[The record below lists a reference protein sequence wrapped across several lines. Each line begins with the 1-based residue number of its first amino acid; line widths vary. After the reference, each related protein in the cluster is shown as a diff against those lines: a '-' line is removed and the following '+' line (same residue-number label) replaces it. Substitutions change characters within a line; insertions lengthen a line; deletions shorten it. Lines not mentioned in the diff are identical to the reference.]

1 MASKKLIDTVKSYDK
16 FILQSGSD
24 LRSLRKYTMTEEV
37 MNAYTLACR
46 VAIETEK
53 DLDYGLK
60 LSKRVKNML
69 NDYALA
75 KGYYPDG
82 IFKLEKWYKDNRDDE
97 LPSPVKYYYDILE
110 LEAPYLFDSYML
122 YLEKNR
128 EYSRK
133 FYQPRRNCLLKT
145 GIIQGYQ
152 DLEDDVLDL
161 LCVSMP
167 PSTGKAQP
175 LYSKVL
181 TPNGFVKM
189 GDLKVG
195 DKVLAANG
203 NEAEVLGIYPQGVKP
218 VYELTMADG
227 SKCRCSDEHLFEVQ
241 TRDDYRKDRRIPN
254 KRRII
259 PLKDMI
265 GRLRVDNHRQYAI
278 QPVGKIDFAE
288 KEFIVHPYVMGVL
301 LGDGYLS
308 ATPQIS
314 SEDMEILVNI
324 NSFLPKGY
332 QMSHHDRC
340 TYTIKG
346 HEGNNAKAGSLIT
359 QEIKRYGLFGKG
371 SLDKFI
377 PQDYLC
383 ASYEQRVWLLRGL
396 MDTDGFADKRGSCSF
411 TTISPDLAAG
421 VVELVR
427 SLGGYASVSTKK
439 TGYKKNGEYIPC
451 NLAYN
456 VAVGLPKEVGVFA
469 LTRKQERVKDR
480 RTLRHF
486 IEKIEY
492 VGEEE
497 CQCIYISDPSHLYV
511 TDDYI
516 VTHNTTLEKF
526 YHTWIIG
533 RLPDA
538 SNLFFSHSGE
548 ITRMYYDGIYDI
560 TNSDEYTWGEIFP
573 EVKMTSTNAKSEQI
587 NFGAYK
593 PFPNVQCTSIGSSNA
608 GKVRCNHLLLCDDLI
623 GGIEVALNKNQ
634 LDKLWGIYTVDARQR
649 KMDGCKELHNA
660 TRWSV
665 HDVIGRLQTTFG
677 DNDRARFI
685 AVPDIDPKTG
695 KSNFDYDI
703 NGFSVAFFENQAL
716 LMDDVSYR
724 CLYKNEPIEREG
736 LLYHKEDLRT
746 YLELPM
752 REPDAIL
759 GVCDTKNKGTDF
771 LVFPVLY
778 QYDADYYLV
787 DAICDDSA
795 DYGVQYEN
803 LANKII
809 EHNMQQAEF
818 ESNNGGDRV
827 AFEVEKLVK
836 ERGGRCNITTKP
848 TETNKETRIIVN
860 ADWVKKNVIFKDESL
875 YTAKSDYGVFIR
887 WLLSY
892 SVAGKNAHDDVPD
905 CMSLVALYIT
915 RQLGAKVT
923 VTSRFF

>member
-1 MASKKLIDTVKSYDK
+1 MASQKLIDAVKSYDK
-16 FILQSGSD
+16 FIMQSGSD

-46 VAIETEK
+46 VALETEK

-97 LPSPVKYYYDILE
+97 LPSPVKYYYEILG

-122 YLEKNR
+122 YLERNR

-133 FYQPRRNCLLKT
+133 FYQPRRKCLLKT

-167 PSTGKAQP
+167 PSTGK
-175 LYSKVL
+175 
-181 TPNGFVKM
+181 
-189 GDLKVG
+189 
-195 DKVLAANG
+195 
-203 NEAEVLGIYPQGVKP
+203 
-218 VYELTMADG
+218 
-227 SKCRCSDEHLFEVQ
+227 
-241 TRDDYRKDRRIPN
+241 
-254 KRRII
+254 
-259 PLKDMI
+259 
-265 GRLRVDNHRQYAI
+265 
-278 QPVGKIDFAE
+278 
-288 KEFIVHPYVMGVL
+288 
-301 LGDGYLS
+301 
-308 ATPQIS
+308 
-314 SEDMEILVNI
+314 
-324 NSFLPKGY
+324 
-332 QMSHHDRC
+332 
-340 TYTIKG
+340 
-346 HEGNNAKAGSLIT
+346 
-359 QEIKRYGLFGKG
+359 
-371 SLDKFI
+371 
-377 PQDYLC
+377 
-383 ASYEQRVWLLRGL
+383 
-396 MDTDGFADKRGSCSF
+396 
-411 TTISPDLAAG
+411 
-421 VVELVR
+421 
-427 SLGGYASVSTKK
+427 
-439 TGYKKNGEYIPC
+439 
-451 NLAYN
+451 
-456 VAVGLPKEVGVFA
+456 
-469 LTRKQERVKDR
+469 
-480 RTLRHF
+480 
-486 IEKIEY
+486 
-492 VGEEE
+492 
-497 CQCIYISDPSHLYV
+497 
-511 TDDYI
+511 
-516 VTHNTTLEKF
+516 TTLEKF

-533 RLPDA
+533 RLPEA

-560 TNSDEYTWGEIFP
+560 ATSDEYTWQEIFP
-573 EVKMTSTNAKSEQI
+573 EVKISSTNAKSEQI

-677 DNDRARFI
+677 DNERARFI
-685 AVPDIDPKTG
+685 AVPDIDPNTG
-695 KSNFDYDI
+695 ESNFAYDV

-752 REPDAIL
+752 REPDAVI

-771 LVFPVLY
+771 LVMPIMY
-778 QYDADYYLV
+778 QFGEDYYCV
-787 DAICDDSA
+787 DVVCSDSA
-795 DYGVQYEN
+795 DYGVQYQN
-803 LANKII
+803 LADKIC
-809 EHNMQQAEF
+809 EHNMQQVEF
-818 ESNNGGDRV
+818 EANNGGDRV
-827 AFEVEKLVK
+827 AFEVDKLVK
-836 ERGGRCNITTKP
+836 ERGGRCNITSKH

-860 ADWVKKNVIFKDESL
+860 ADWIKKNVIFRDESQ

-905 CMSLVALYIT
+905 CLANFALYVT
-915 RQLGAKVT
+915 RQVSAKVT